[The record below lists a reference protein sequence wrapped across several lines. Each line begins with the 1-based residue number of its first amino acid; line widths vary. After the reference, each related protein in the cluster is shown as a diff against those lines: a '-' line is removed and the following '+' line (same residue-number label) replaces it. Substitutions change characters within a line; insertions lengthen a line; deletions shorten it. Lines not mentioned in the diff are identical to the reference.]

1 MTLLVLVILA
11 VIWAA
16 VLLPPYL
23 QSRSEGR
30 PADSISSFQKQLS
43 VLERRAHGPLP
54 RAGGRPDLRAVTSST
69 VFSSTV
75 SSSGGA
81 PRGVAPRS
89 ASRAQPMHASAASA
103 SALRMSRAEAKR
115 RRRDVLFTL
124 AGAAAITFV
133 MAVLLGGPVW
143 GLNLLCDALLGG
155 YVYLLAEAQ
164 QSGQRNAQVHY
175 LPQRHARLDEPQL
188 LLRRSGS

>member
-23 QSRSEGR
+23 QGRSNSR

-43 VLERRAHGPLP
+43 VLEHRANGVTP
-54 RAGGRPDLRAVTSST
+54 RAGSRSTSRQPGALRPVATRYAPSSL
-69 VFSSTV
+69 
-75 SSSGGA
+75 
-81 PRGVAPRS
+81 S
-89 ASRAQPMHASAASA
+89 ASGAH
-103 SALRMSRAEAKR
+103 LNRAEAKK

-124 AGAAAITFV
+124 AGSVGITFV
-133 MAVLLGGPVW
+133 MSLVLGGPVW
-143 GLNLLCDALLGG
+143 GLQLACDALLGG
-155 YVYLLAEAQ
+155 YVYLLVQLTQ
-164 QSGQRNAQVHY
+164 QAGERDNKVRY
-175 LPQRHARLDEPQL
+175 LPARQARADETQL